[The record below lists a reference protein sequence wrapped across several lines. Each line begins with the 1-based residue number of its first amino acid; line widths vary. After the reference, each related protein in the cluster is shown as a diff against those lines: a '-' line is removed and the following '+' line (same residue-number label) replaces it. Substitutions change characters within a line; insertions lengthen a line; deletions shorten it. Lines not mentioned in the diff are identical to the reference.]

1 MALLAGYGLGPM
13 AGQNHHFKQYAREK
27 LNYAIGRYVNEINR
41 LHAVFNKHLA
51 DRAFVAGEYSIA
63 GMAAYPWIVPHES
76 QGRKLADF
84 PHLERWFEAIRAR
97 PATQRAYTRAAE
109 INQAP
114 VVGDE
119 ESRKILFSRTAANVK

>member
-1 MALLAGYGLGPM
+1 M

-76 QGRKLADF
+76 QGRNLRIFRISNAGSRRSVRV
-84 PHLERWFEAIRAR
+84 PRLSAPIPERRKSIRRRSSGTRNRAKSSFR
-97 PATQRAYTRAAE
+97 GRQRM
-109 INQAP
+109 
-114 VVGDE
+114 
-119 ESRKILFSRTAANVK
+119 